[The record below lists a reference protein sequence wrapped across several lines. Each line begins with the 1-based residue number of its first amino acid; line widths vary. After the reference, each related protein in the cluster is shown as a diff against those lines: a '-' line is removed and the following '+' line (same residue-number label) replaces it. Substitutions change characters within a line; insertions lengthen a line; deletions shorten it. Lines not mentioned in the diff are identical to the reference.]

1 METRRLGRT
10 GHRSSVAIF
19 GAAAL
24 WDADPETAA
33 RAFDQ
38 ALAAGVNHL
47 DVAPQYG
54 RAQERMGPLLPAV
67 RQRVFVAC
75 KTLRHQA
82 AEVRAQLEESLGL
95 LRCDS
100 FDLYQLHAVTDIDE
114 LDRRAGAVSAV
125 LAARDE
131 GLTAAVGITGHGL
144 GAPSAHLEALRRYDL
159 DTVMF
164 PVNPRLWAD
173 DQYRRDAEALL
184 AEAARRDVGVMAIKA
199 AAARPWGD
207 RPHTATTWYEPYTAA
222 DEVTRGVR
230 FALSVEGVHAF
241 CTPGDVGVLTTALEA
256 AAGFTPMDRDER
268 RAALAATAGEAH
280 IFPIP
285 TG

>member
-1 METRRLGRT
+1 M
-10 GHRSSVAIF
+10 AIF
-19 GAAAL
+19 GTAAL
-24 WDADPETAA
+24 WDADPDTAA

-38 ALAAGVNHL
+38 ALAAGVNHV

-54 RAQERMGPLLPAV
+54 RAQELMGPLLPAV
-67 RQRVFVAC
+67 RDRVFVAC

-82 AEVRAQLEESLGL
+82 DGVRAQLEESLGL
-95 LRCDS
+95 LRCDA
-100 FDLYQLHAVTDIDE
+100 FDLYQMHAVTDVDE

-131 GLTAAVGITGHGL
+131 GLTRFVGITGHGL
-144 GAPSAHLEALRRYDL
+144 DAPAAHLEALRRYDL

-173 DQYRRDAEALL
+173 DDYRRDAEALL

-207 RPHTATTWYEPYTAA
+207 RPHTSTTWYEPYTTG
-222 DEVTRGVR
+222 DEVARGVR

-241 CTPGDVGVLTTALEA
+241 CTPGDVSVLPIALEA
-256 AAGFTPMDRDER
+256 ADRFAPMDDGER
-268 RAALAATAGEAH
+268 RAAMSAMAGEPH